1 MRNIVWGSDVGFS
14 DLVKVRFGPFVLQV
28 PRTVWRSVQGPVVK
42 TDKGAFAIRYA
53 GQDQANMVTQYYRLN
68 KARNFAE
75 WRAAMAL
82 QGVPATNFVYADAKG
97 NIGLF
102 YNAMF
107 PDRRSEEHT
116 SELQSLMR
124 ISYAVFC
131 LQKKK

>member
-1 MRNIVWGSDVGFS
+1 
-14 DLVKVRFGPFVLQV
+14 
-28 PRTVWRSVQGPVVK
+28 
-42 TDKGAFAIRYA
+42 
-53 GQDQANMVTQYYRLN
+53 MVTQYYRLN

-82 QGVPATNFVYADAKG
+82 QGVPATNFIYADAKG

-107 PDRRSEEHT
+107 PDRPQGFDWRGILPGDTSADMWRSEEHT

-124 ISYAVFC
+124 NSYAVFC
-131 LQKKK
+131 LKKQNTN

>member
-1 MRNIVWGSDVGFS
+1 M
-14 DLVKVRFGPFVLQV
+14 
-28 PRTVWRSVQGPVVK
+28 

-53 GQDQANMVTQYYRLN
+53 GIDQANMVTQYYRLN

-82 QGVPATNFVYADAKG
+82 QGVPATNFIYADAKG

-107 PDRRSEEHT
+107 PDRPQGFDWRGILQGDT
-116 SELQSLMR
+116 SADMWTKQLDREGTRRNYS
-124 ISYAVFC
+124 
-131 LQKKK
+131 